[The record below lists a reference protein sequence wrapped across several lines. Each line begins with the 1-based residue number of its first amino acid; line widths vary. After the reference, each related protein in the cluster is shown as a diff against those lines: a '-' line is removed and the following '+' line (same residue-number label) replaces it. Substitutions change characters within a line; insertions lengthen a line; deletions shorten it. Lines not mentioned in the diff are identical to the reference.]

1 MIGADGCRE
10 LRVVGRGTPERGML
24 TNVMIRPFVAYLG
37 ESDKTWY
44 VVAQSDGDD
53 SFENYVCLDTTLLG
67 FQRLLYVSRPS

>member
-1 MIGADGCRE
+1 
-10 LRVVGRGTPERGML
+10 ML